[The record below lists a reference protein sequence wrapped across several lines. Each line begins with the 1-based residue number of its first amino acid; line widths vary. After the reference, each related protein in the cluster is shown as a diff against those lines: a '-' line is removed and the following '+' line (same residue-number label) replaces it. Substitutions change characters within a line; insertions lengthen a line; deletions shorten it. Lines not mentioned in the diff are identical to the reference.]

1 MLSCISTLNFDDIGK
16 CSGKEIMLQ
25 KGGASMKKWK
35 DIMKSKGIYIVSLF
49 GTITILAVAAIAMN
63 LMESRTKDGSEI
75 DLNETPGIVAEQN
88 ANKELV
94 KEPMSHEMQTDENL
108 REEQEMTVGQSER
121 QKEVADY
128 DFSLQYEPT
137 GQAGTNL
144 QENLSENVTISDKSE
159 IEENAL
165 SLTEQELLDEQ
176 LLEQGD
182 LLAQAEEME
191 QTEET
196 QEVSS
201 MNPDT
206 LIHGLSF
213 QPEQGM
219 AWPMNGSVVLNY
231 SMDHAI
237 YHATLDSYRTS
248 DCILIGGEEGMP
260 ICAAVK
266 GVVTDVKEELKTGTT
281 VTMRISEEYSIRYGH
296 LAEVT
301 VKVGDMV
308 EQGKQFAVLGK
319 PSKYY
324 KKEGSCL
331 YIQVLKGETPVNPML
346 YLRDGE

>member
-1 MLSCISTLNFDDIGK
+1 
-16 CSGKEIMLQ
+16 MLQ
-25 KGGASMKKWK
+25 KGGAGMKKWK

-63 LMESRTKDGSEI
+63 LMEGRTKDGSEI

-108 REEQEMTVGQSER
+108 REEQKITVGQSER

-137 GQAGTNL
+137 SQAGTNL
-144 QENLSENVTISDKSE
+144 QENLSENVTFSDKSE

-165 SLTEQELLDEQ
+165 SLAEQELSEQSVSELSDEQ
-176 LLEQGD
+176 MLEQED
-182 LLAQAEEME
+182 FLAEAEETE

-196 QEVSS
+196 QAVSG
-201 MNPDT
+201 MHPDT
-206 LIHGLSF
+206 LIRGLSF
-213 QPEQGM
+213 QPEDGM
-219 AWPMNGSVVLNY
+219 AWPINGSVVLNY

-248 DCILIGGEEGMP
+248 DCILISGEEGMP

-266 GVVTDVKEELKTGTT
+266 GVVTEVKEELKTGIT

-301 VKVGDMV
+301 VKAGDVV

-319 PSKYY
+319 PSRYY

-331 YIQVLKGETPVNPML
+331 YVQMLKGETPVNPML